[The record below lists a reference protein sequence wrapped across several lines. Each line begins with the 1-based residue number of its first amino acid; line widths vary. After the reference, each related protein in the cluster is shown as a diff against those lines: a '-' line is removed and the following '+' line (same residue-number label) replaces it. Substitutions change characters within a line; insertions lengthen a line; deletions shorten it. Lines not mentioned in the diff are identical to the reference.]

1 MEFRPCTQI
10 QPNDGSGQNRHYEI
24 RLANDRFLIRKQT
37 LQSGAAIGRSPPK
50 ADRGTTL
57 VVLRAYLRFTI
68 LDIDFRVRRDF

>member
-37 LQSGAAIGRSPPK
+37 LQ
-50 ADRGTTL
+50 
-57 VVLRAYLRFTI
+57 
-68 LDIDFRVRRDF
+68 